1 MTVHVLSQTAI
12 LIMTETFLPKARL
25 GMVNFINTAPVYIPW
40 QEQGAHPAWEIVE
53 GTPTELNAMLKA
65 GELDAGLVSS
75 YAYGLDYQ
83 DYFLLPDLGI
93 SATGAVG
100 SVLLFSRVPVQDLH
114 GKVVGLSPQSATS
127 VNLLRIILE
136 RFAGVRP
143 RYRTGCF
150 MELEQGDADAYLSI
164 GDEALRRRSESSRF
178 MQYDLAEIWLEHTG
192 LPFVFAVCAVRAQS
206 LEQRRGDIAELGKA
220 LTECRSR
227 GSRDMERISAMVAG
241 RIPMDPGA
249 CLEYLEGI
257 EFDLSEDKQRGL
269 LYFFRIL
276 AEMGDFPHI
285 ESLRL
290 AMQ

>member
-1 MTVHVLSQTAI
+1 
-12 LIMTETFLPKARL
+12 MTETISPKALL

-40 QEQGAHPAWEIVE
+40 QEQGAHPGWEIVE

-65 GELDAGLVSS
+65 GVLDAGLVSS
-75 YAYGLDYQ
+75 YAYGIDHE

-100 SVLLFSRVPVQDLH
+100 SVLLFSRVPVQELH
-114 GKVVGLSPQSATS
+114 GSVVGLTPQSATS

-136 RFAGVRP
+136 RFTGVRP

-150 MELEQGDADAYLSI
+150 MELEQGDAAAYLSI
-164 GDEALRRRSESSRF
+164 GDEALRRRSANRGF
-178 MQYDLAEIWLEHTG
+178 LQYDLAEIWLEHTG

-206 LEQRRGDIAELGKA
+206 LETRREQIFELGEA
-220 LTECRSR
+220 LSACRSM
-227 GSRDMERISAMVAG
+227 GNRDIERISTMVAG
-241 RIPMDPGA
+241 RIPMDAGA
-249 CLEYLEGI
+249 CLEYLRGI
-257 EFDLSEDKQRGL
+257 EFDLSLDKQRGL
-269 LYFFRIL
+269 FHFFSIL

-290 AMQ
+290 VTD